1 MKKKMLKI
9 KNLCV
14 SVNNKGILRNV
25 NVEIKR
31 NEIQA
36 LLGPNASGKSTLA
49 YTIMGMPNYKITKGK
64 IFFEGKNITRLP
76 PEKRSK
82 LGIALAFQTP
92 PTIKG
97 VKLSKLLEKISMKKI
112 NEKEIGIDHQL
123 LERDINV
130 GFSGGEKKLSEI
142 IQIFS
147 LNPKLVILDEIDS
160 GLDIKK
166 VEKLTT
172 LIRDKLLNNVSIL
185 LITHRDNILRSFDPD
200 VVNVML
206 DGEIV
211 CKSKNWRKIWKT
223 ITRYEYEKCRECRLS
238 TC

>member
-1 MKKKMLKI
+1 MKKMLKI

-14 SVNNKGILRNV
+14 SVNNKEILRNV

-223 ITRYEYEKCRECRLS
+223 IMRYEYEKCRECRLS

>member
-14 SVNNKGILRNV
+14 SVNNKEILRNV

>member
-1 MKKKMLKI
+1 MLKI

>member
-1 MKKKMLKI
+1 MLKI

-14 SVNNKGILRNV
+14 SVNNKEILRNV

-31 NEIQA
+31 SEIQA

-49 YTIMGMPNYKITKGK
+49 STIMGIPNCRITQGK
-64 IFFEGKNITRLP
+64 FLFEGKNITRLL
-76 PEKRSK
+76 PEKRAK
-82 LGIALAFQTP
+82 LGIALAFQNP
-92 PTIKG
+92 PSIRG
-97 VKLSKLLEKISMKKI
+97 VKLSNLLEKISMKKI

-123 LERDINV
+123 LERDINI

-160 GLDIKK
+160 GLDIKRL
-166 VEKLTT
+166 EKLTT
-172 LIRDKLLNNVSIL
+172 LIRDKLLNKHASIL
-185 LITHRDNILRSFDPD
+185 LITHRGDILRFLEPD
-200 VVNVML
+200 AVNVML
-206 DGEIV
+206 NGEIV
-211 CKSKNWRKIWKT
+211 CKSKDWRKIWKT
-223 ITRYEYEKCRECRLS
+223 IMRYGYEKCRECKLS

>member
-1 MKKKMLKI
+1 MKKMLKI

-14 SVNNKGILRNV
+14 SVNNKEILRNV